1 MSNSKNILYLISLI
15 LLMLTGCEA
24 DSSFAPFP
32 NEGEEPVEVRLH
44 ATTLG
49 ASVEVSRAS
58 DGTIPLPQ
66 NTKVGMWGGTYQ
78 NLELNYD
85 HNTEAL
91 NTTDQSK
98 IYYPLKTD
106 EMHIYT
112 YAPYSTEAYNTEDNT
127 VWVRSLFDEQNANR
141 SHYITDPIWAGDTI
155 TKGEAVNGVISASL
169 KFKHVMSRLQIF
181 FVHDRGKT
189 YENID
194 FSIEF
199 DKVQYGKMSMETGEI
214 TPAYSGSE
222 IYKREMGSKTL
233 DSKEN
238 TTTPQYDYTVFPGS
252 ILKKVYIYNIK
263 DTNGYSDSYEYDFTA
278 EGNRPFPALE
288 AGKIYKMII
297 DLGKIDGSYN
307 EPSIPEW
314 PNDSWPDDNNDLEF

>member
-24 DSSFAPFP
+24 ETSLAPFP
-32 NEGEEPVEVRLH
+32 NEGEEPIEVRLH
-44 ATTLG
+44 ATTFG
-49 ASVEVSRAS
+49 SGIEVSRATAL
-58 DGTIPLPQ
+58 DGVSQI
-66 NTKVGMWGGTYQ
+66 GMTGGTYQ
-78 NLELNYD
+78 NLTLNY
-85 HNTEAL
+85 NTSTKAL

-98 IYYPLKTD
+98 IYYPLQT
-106 EMHIYT
+106 ETMNIYT
-112 YAPYSTEAYNTEDNT
+112 YAPYSAEAYDEAENTIRVKSEWHEGDN
-127 VWVRSLFDEQNANR
+127 LDD
-141 SHYITDPIWAGDTI
+141 YITDPIWATTAV
-155 TKGEAVNGVISASL
+155 TKEQAVNGIVSASL
-169 KFKHVMSRLQIF
+169 QFKHVMSRLQIF

>member
-1 MSNSKNILYLISLI
+1 
-15 LLMLTGCEA
+15 MLTGCEA
-24 DSSFAPFP
+24 DSSLAPFP
-32 NEGEEPVEVRLH
+32 NEGEELVEVRLH

-58 DGTIPLPQ
+58 DGTIPLPE

-78 NLELNYD
+78 NLKLNYD

-112 YAPYSTEAYNTEDNT
+112 YAPYSMKAYNTEDNT
-127 VWVRSLFDEQNANR
+127 VWVRSLLDELNTSRN
-141 SHYITDPIWAGDTI
+141 HYITDPIWAGDTI
-155 TKGEAVNGVISASL
+155 TKDESVNGVISASL
-169 KFKHVMSRLQIF
+169 QFKHVMSRLQIF

-199 DKVQYGKMSMETGEI
+199 NKVQYGKMSMETGEI
-214 TPAYSGSE
+214 TTTSARSE
-222 IYKREMGSKTL
+222 TYKRYMESPYLT
-233 DSKEN
+233 SKEI
-238 TTTPQYDYTVFPGS
+238 TPTPQYDYTVFPGS
-252 ILKKVYIYNIK
+252 VLQKIYINYQ
-263 DTNGYSDSYEYDFTA
+263 DMNGTSGTYEYDFTA
-278 EGNRPFPALE
+278 EGKTPFPTFE
-288 AGKIYKMII
+288 AGKINKII
-297 DLGKIDGSYN
+297 INLGKIDGSN
-307 EPSIPEW
+307 DETSIPDW
-314 PNDSWPDDNNDLEF
+314 SNDSWSDDNNDLEL